1 MSRKCTNCGHASLES
16 MTPTLYHY
24 KISGLDNVYLKGGV
38 EEFICPKCGS
48 RSTAIRNPIGLH
60 KAITGSLALAKRR
73 LSGNE
78 LRFLR
83 EQLGFSAEEL
93 ASLVEYSEEHIRKI
107 ESGSTSPK
115 APYEMFLRVAI
126 MRGMKAPEYDLREL
140 SQRKKYKL
148 EELRFINKD
157 RDWEI
162 AA

>member
-1 MSRKCTNCGHASLES
+1 MSKKCTNCGHVGLES

-24 KISGLDNVYLKGGV
+24 KISGLDNIYLKGGV
-38 EEFICPKCGS
+38 TEFICPSCGS
-48 RSTAIRNPIGLH
+48 RSTSIQNLVGLH
-60 KAITGSLALAKRR
+60 RAISDILALAKRR

-83 EQLGFSAEEL
+83 ERLGFSGEEL
-93 ASLVEYSEEHIRKI
+93 AGLVEYSEEYIRKI

-126 MRGMKAPEYDLREL
+126 MRGMKAPDYDLREL

-148 EELRFINKD
+148 EELRFAYKD
-157 RDWEI
+157 RDWKV